1 MFIRLIVRAFFVLV
15 LSSVFISV
23 SQARPKAIPES
34 RSGHG
39 EAADRYLIKNTEQ
52 TANCGGP
59 VSVQTNPQTGVSATY
74 CRVNG
79 QVVEIEKAPSPKK
92 P

>member
-1 MFIRLIVRAFFVLV
+1 IVRAFFVFV
-15 LSSVFISV
+15 LSSLFITA
-23 SQARPKAIPES
+23 SQAQPKAIPES

-59 VSVQTNPQTGVSATY
+59 PSVQTNPKTGVSATY

-79 QVVEIEKAPSPKK
+79 QVVEIVKASPKK